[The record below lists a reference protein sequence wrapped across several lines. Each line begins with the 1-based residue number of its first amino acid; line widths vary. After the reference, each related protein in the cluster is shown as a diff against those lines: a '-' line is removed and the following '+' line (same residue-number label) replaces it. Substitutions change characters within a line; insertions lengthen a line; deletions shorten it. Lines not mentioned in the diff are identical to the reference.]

1 MAIDKIRATPVACTV
16 AEFCHSLS
24 IGKTRFYAE
33 VKAGRIKVLKSGRKT
48 LVPIAE
54 REAYL
59 RRLADAAQVSG
70 NVSKSRADTV

>member
-1 MAIDKIRATPVACTV
+1 MTIDKLRITPVACTV

-48 LVPIAE
+48 LVPIGE

-59 RRLADAAQVSG
+59 KRLADATQATG
-70 NVSKSRADTV
+70 KTGKSPHDTL